1 MKKMK
6 IYLAGPLSKWRDKV
20 ISELRE
26 IYEFYNPL
34 IDSRQK
40 CQAEYT
46 PDDLEAVKNCD
57 MIIAYQPKDRTP
69 CLAMA
74 VEATLGFCNGAIVI
88 YVDERG
94 SPDPIMIGISKRP
107 FYNLEEAIE
116 FLKEFAKNP
125 ESQGIS
131 KNLL

>member
-6 IYLAGPLSKWRDKV
+6 IYLAGPLSKWRDEVLSGLKD
-20 ISELRE
+20 

-34 IDSRQK
+34 TDSRQN
-40 CQAEYT
+40 CQMEYT

-57 MIIAYQPKDRTP
+57 IIIAYQPKDKTP

-107 FYNLEEAIE
+107 FYNLQDAIE
-116 FLKEFAKNP
+116 FLKKFAEDP
-125 ESQGIS
+125 ASQGIS